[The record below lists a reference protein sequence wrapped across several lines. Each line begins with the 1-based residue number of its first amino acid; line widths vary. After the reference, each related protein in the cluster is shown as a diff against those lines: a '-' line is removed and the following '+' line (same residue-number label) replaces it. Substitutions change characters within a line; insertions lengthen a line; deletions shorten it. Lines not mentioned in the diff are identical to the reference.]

1 MSTTCRK
8 PAPRWGSR
16 LSGCGS
22 RVRWDICGTETQPL
36 PSAGPNTKAWERPV
50 QRSSMSHISSFQK

>member
-8 PAPRWGSR
+8 AAPRWGSR

-22 RVRWDICGTETQPL
+22 MWDICETETQPP
-36 PSAGPNTKAWERPV
+36 PSAESNTEARERSV
-50 QRSSMSHISSFQK
+50 QRSSMSHISSFLK